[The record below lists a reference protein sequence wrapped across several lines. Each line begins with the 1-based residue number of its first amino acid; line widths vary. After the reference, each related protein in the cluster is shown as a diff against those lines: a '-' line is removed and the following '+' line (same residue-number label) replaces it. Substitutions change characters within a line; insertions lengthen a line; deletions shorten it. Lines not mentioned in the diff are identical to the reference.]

1 MLKPIAAIA
10 AALAL
15 SAAALAQTP
24 QAGFSRAS
32 APQQVQLLAP
42 QLVAF
47 SGSAGNFDSLVNGL
61 TTGATVT
68 LAAVAADG
76 SLQIVTF
83 TPGTTLSVPDTARLL
98 EAARQNL
105 IVRGITAPTG
115 TQLAASLVGGTV
127 TGLSGSSDITGVLTG
142 STTPP
147 TPVTVRT
154 DTAALQGGTAASNLS
169 AAQLQ
174 TVRNALTSGIRT
186 TLTTGTGAA
195 TQNVTFIPTGRL
207 SDAEA
212 TQALQSAASLLAQQG
227 VLNPTAE
234 QLRVALFGGTLVTN
248 GLPVLLPGVLQPE
261 VRNTSDSRVLNTS
274 ASPATA
280 TSASPATVTSAL
292 PFFGTSN
299 TPAQVGIT
307 AGTAPAASATSGSTS
322 GAAVTNGTTGARFG
336 RR

>member
-1 MLKPIAAIA
+1 MLRSIAAIA

-15 SAAALAQTP
+15 GSALAQTT
-24 QAGFSRAS
+24 AIGFAS
-32 APQQVQLLAP
+32 GSATQQVQLLAP

-47 SGSAGNFDSLVNGL
+47 SGSSGNFDSLVNGL
-61 TTGATVT
+61 TAGAPVT

-83 TPGTTLSVPDTARLL
+83 TPGTALSVTDTARLL

-115 TQLAASLVGGTV
+115 PQLAASLLGGTV
-127 TGLSGSSDITGVLTG
+127 TGLSGTSAISGVLTG
-142 STTPP
+142 STVPP
-147 TPVTVRT
+147 TPITVRT
-154 DTAALQGGTAASNLS
+154 DAAALQSGTAASNLS

-174 TVRNALTSGIRT
+174 AVRNALTSGTRT

-195 TQNVTFIPTGRL
+195 SQSVTFVPTGRL

-234 QLRVALFGGTLVTN
+234 QLRVALFGGTLATN
-248 GLPVLLPGVLQPE
+248 GLPVVLGGVLQPA
-261 VRNTSDSRVLNTS
+261 VRNTSDSRILNTS
-274 ASPATA
+274 ASPAGS
-280 TSASPATVTSAL
+280 TSASPL
-292 PFFGTSN
+292 FGTSN

-307 AGTAPAASATSGSTS
+307 TSAAPAIGATGSSTA
-322 GAAVTNGTTGARFG
+322 GAAGANGTIAPRFL

>member
-1 MLKPIAAIA
+1 MLRSIAAVA

-15 SAAALAQTP
+15 GSAHAQTAP
-24 QAGFSRAS
+24 TGFAGAS
-32 APQQVQLLAP
+32 ATQQVQLLAP
-42 QLVAF
+42 QLVPFA
-47 SGSAGNFDSLVNGL
+47 GSAGNFDSLVTGL

-83 TPGTTLSVPDTARLL
+83 TPGTALSVTDTARLL

-115 TQLAASLVGGTV
+115 PQLAASLLGGPV
-127 TGLSGSSDITGVLTG
+127 AGLSGTSAITGVLTG
-142 STTPP
+142 ATQSP

-154 DTAALQGGTAASNLS
+154 DAGALQSGTSASNLS
-169 AAQLQ
+169 PAQLQ

-195 TQNVTFIPTGRL
+195 AQNVAFIPTGRL
-207 SDAEA
+207 SDADA
-212 TQALQSAASLLAQQG
+212 TLALQSATALLAQQG

-234 QLRVALFGGTLVTN
+234 QLRVALFGGTLLN
-248 GLPVLLPGVLQPE
+248 SGNPVVVQGVLQPE
-261 VRNTSDSRVLNTS
+261 TRNASDSRILNTS
-274 ASPATA
+274 ASPAGS
-280 TSASPATVTSAL
+280 TSASPFL
-292 PFFGTSN
+292 GTSN
-299 TPAQVGIT
+299 TPARAGTT
-307 AGTAPAASATSGSTS
+307 AGAAAGATGTSGTT
-322 GAAVTNGTTGARFG
+322 AAPLG